1 MCGRPLSLDEMTLDH
16 TKAQASFGKG
26 EVRNDIE
33 NLACFCRECNA
44 AKADMTPKEF
54 RRFVNIRK
62 AELNKL
68 EAEKRKLERSLKVL
82 TQEYEAKVRRI
93 RAQAGEIQKEIDSSR
108 FRYVRY
114 ILAQEECRKTE
125 RLTYEEDAC
134 RMHREQMPQPDGR
147 GLTNS
152 QS

>member
-1 MCGRPLSLDEMTLDH
+1 MAGRTKREEVYLNAGGRCEMCGRPLALDEMSLDH

-54 RRFVNIRK
+54 HKFVNVRK
-62 AELNKL
+62 AELSKL
-68 EAEKRKLERSLKVL
+68 EAEKRKLERSLRAL
-82 TQEYEAKVRRI
+82 TQEYEAKSRKI
-93 RAQAGEIQKEIDSSR
+93 NAQVGELQKVIDGSR

-114 ILAQEECRKTE
+114 LRTQEEDNQKQ
-125 RLTYEEDAC
+125 L
-134 RMHREQMPQPDGR
+134 
-147 GLTNS
+147 
-152 QS
+152 